1 MLSAEFFLHSQH
13 SALSTQ
19 HSKKTMSILKALQK
33 KQNEFPREFEQNEL
47 DSAFK
52 KSEKKKSDNIVP
64 FENKKPKQEDE
75 QTAFLKNDSF
85 KIGTPS
91 SAFNGQTDS
100 QVGTAL
106 LDLNSNQTAGATLN
120 AVHSARPVEKRLP
133 SFLEWEVEPERIEP
147 RLVTITNPHSSYCE
161 EYRSLRTH
169 ILHKSQRQKLQA
181 IVIAS
186 VNASEGK
193 SVTALNFSWLMAQT
207 DGIKALIIDADLRM
221 PSLSDYLGIE
231 TDRGLSDMLVGNAR
245 LNDSIIKLKPS
256 GLHILPG
263 GEARNDVAELLSG
276 PRFKQILDEA
286 REMFDFVIIDAPPLG
301 IFTDAAVLIN
311 HADGAMLVIRADKT
325 RYSLVDR
332 ALESVPRDRML
343 GVVLNQ
349 SEDVLA
355 ESHYNYGFYNYDRK
369 KLE

>member
-1 MLSAEFFLHSQH
+1 
-13 SALSTQ
+13 
-19 HSKKTMSILKALQK
+19 MSILKALQK
-33 KQNEFPREFEQNEL
+33 KQNEFPKEFERNNS
-47 DSAFK
+47 DSVFK
-52 KSEKKKSDNIVP
+52 KTERKNHDNIVP
-64 FENKKPKQEDE
+64 FENKKLHVDDD

-91 SAFNGQTDS
+91 SAFNGQNDS

-106 LDLNSNQTAGATLN
+106 LDLNSNNSAGATLN
-120 AVHSARPVEKRLP
+120 AVNKLAPVEKRLP
-133 SFLEWEVEPERIEP
+133 SFLEWEVEPERVEP
-147 RLVTITNPHSSYCE
+147 RLVTITHPHSSYCE

-169 ILHKSQRQKLQA
+169 ILHKSQRQKLQS
-181 IVIAS
+181 IVVAS

-193 SVTALNFSWLMAQT
+193 SVTALNFSWLLAQT

-221 PSLSDYLGIE
+221 PSLTDYLGIE

-245 LNDSIIKLKPS
+245 LNDSIIKLQPS
-256 GLHILPG
+256 GLHLLPG
-263 GEARNDVAELLSG
+263 GQARSDIAELLSG

-286 REMFDFVIIDAPPLG
+286 REIFDFIIIDAPPLG
-301 IFTDAAVLIN
+301 IFTDAAVLTN
-311 HADGAMLVIRADKT
+311 HADGAMLVVRANKT

-332 ALESVPRDRML
+332 ALENIPRDRML

-349 SEDVLA
+349 SEDVLN

-369 KLE
+369 KLD